1 MNYKYVPT
9 LMHVDTHHRLNTMR
23 AHTEDHAVIVT
34 VSPSKL
40 LLPAEFPLSLIHH
53 LHVED
58 EPVKCH

>member
-1 MNYKYVPT
+1 MNYKHAAT
-9 LMHVDTHHRLNTMR
+9 SLHVDTHHRLNIMR
-23 AHTEDHAVIVT
+23 AHTEDHTVIRT

-40 LLPAEFPLSLIHH
+40 LLPAEFPLGLIHH